1 MTYQDQSEVL
11 CEVDRASDGANPPQV
26 WFVHASESAAAARVH
41 EAEVAWPCY
50 LPKPGEHVLVRV
62 HVDDGIAHD
71 DESARDDGND
81 PEDETAR
88 EDETAHVD
96 GMARDADVRSRLR
109 SHCSLSPTRTL
120 IQRLQSRQG
129 SFPA

>member
-1 MTYQDQSEVL
+1 
-11 CEVDRASDGANPPQV
+11 
-26 WFVHASESAAAARVH
+26 VHVSESAAARVH
-41 EAEVAWPCY
+41 EAEVAWPCW

-62 HVDDGIAHD
+62 RVDDGIAHD
-71 DESARDDGND
+71 DESALEDGSARDDGNA

-88 EDETAHVD
+88 DDETARVD
-96 GMARDADVRSRLR
+96 GMARDAGVRSRLP